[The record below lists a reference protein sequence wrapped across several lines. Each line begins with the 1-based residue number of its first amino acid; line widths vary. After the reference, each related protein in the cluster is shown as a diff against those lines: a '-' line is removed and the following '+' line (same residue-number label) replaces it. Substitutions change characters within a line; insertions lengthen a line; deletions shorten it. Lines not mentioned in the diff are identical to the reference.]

1 MSLGVQL
8 SQSGQVIR
16 RQQLMLAEPR
26 KRSALKKK
34 RKSRGD
40 RNGSPKSDVSQAT
53 LDTQAREAIR
63 DLFPKIPERDL
74 HAIVAR
80 AFQKGKDRVGTAVE
94 LSLPRRVQLAV
105 VAHIRHVYTDYDKL
119 LKTGS
124 WLDARARIER
134 ACLDQL
140 AQWRGDDD
148 DDDPNAMEDILREVI
163 VIPDDDED
171 DEDQLFQ
178 FNRERLAD
186 RQQSFEIVSSH
197 ALAHEVQTRPMEY
210 GHSARD
216 GAPDRPLSPES
227 EQETG
232 IQYLGPAHYALD
244 NRELQGE
251 DRRGYHRHRAWEEA
265 LDRRRRNPNISHNSD
280 HPIPHQAPTAST
292 RGSQSGYDN
301 VESFWRPEASVRQSV
316 SAHQPQ
322 QSGPEDP
329 VYIRESPR
337 RPGSLVPFE
346 LSDSGRRPQ
355 VESLIM
361 MKQVSSIY

>member
-16 RQQLMLAEPR
+16 RQQVMLAEPR

-34 RKSRGD
+34 RKTRGD

-80 AFQKGKDRVGTAVE
+80 AFQKGKDRVGTAAE

-105 VAHIRHVYTDYDKL
+105 VAHIRHVYTNYDKL

-124 WLDARARIER
+124 WLEARARIER
-134 ACLDQL
+134 SCLDQL

-148 DDDPNAMEDILREVI
+148 DEDTNAMEDILREVI

-171 DEDQLFQ
+171 DEERHIEFD
-178 FNRERLAD
+178 RDRLAD
-186 RQQSFEIVSSH
+186 RHQSVEIVSSQ
-197 ALAHEVQTRPMEY
+197 ALAHEVQTRPVEY
-210 GHSARD
+210 SHCARND
-216 GAPDRPLSPES
+216 GPDRLLSPEF

-232 IQYLGPAHYALD
+232 IRYLGPARYGLD
-244 NRELQGE
+244 NREQRGE

-265 LDRRRRNPNISHNSD
+265 LNRRRRNSNTSHDADNRVPLHAS
-280 HPIPHQAPTAST
+280 AATART
-292 RGSQSGYDN
+292 IQSGYDN
-301 VESFWRPEASVRQSV
+301 VESFWRPESSVQQTR
-316 SAHQPQ
+316 SAYRHQQATAEVPM
-322 QSGPEDP
+322 
-329 VYIRESPR
+329 YLRERLPR
-337 RPGSLVPFE
+337 PARLLPLE

-355 VESLIM
+355 VESVITTT
-361 MKQVSSIY
+361 QVSNTY

>member
-16 RQQLMLAEPR
+16 RQQIMLAEPR
-26 KRSALKKK
+26 KRSTLKKR
-34 RKSRGD
+34 RKTRGD
-40 RNGSPKSDVSQAT
+40 RTGSPKSDLAQAT

-80 AFQKGKDRVGTAVE
+80 AFQRGKDRVGTAVE

-105 VAHIRHVYTDYDKL
+105 VAHIRHIYTDYDKL

-124 WLDARARIER
+124 WLEARARIER

-163 VIPDDDED
+163 VIHDDDDDEGQPI
-171 DEDQLFQ
+171 E
-178 FNRERLAD
+178 FNTDRLAD
-186 RQQSFEIVSSH
+186 RQQSVEIVSSH
-197 ALAHEVQTRPMEY
+197 ALAHEVQTRSVEY
-210 GHSARD
+210 GRNGRGD
-216 GAPDRPLSPES
+216 RPDRLVSPES

-232 IQYLGPAHYALD
+232 IQYLGPVRYGLE
-244 NRELQGE
+244 NREQRGE

-265 LDRRRRNPNISHNSD
+265 LDRRRRNPNISHNID
-280 HPIPHQAPTAST
+280 HRIPLQTPTASVRT
-292 RGSQSGYDN
+292 PQSAYFN
-301 VESFWRPEASVRQSV
+301 VESFWRPEAFVQQTLSPHR
-316 SAHQPQ
+316 PQ
-322 QSGPEDP
+322 QARAGVPM
-329 VYIRESPR
+329 YLRESPPR
-337 RPGSLVPFE
+337 SASLLPLE
-346 LSDSGRRPQ
+346 PSDSDRRTQ
-355 VESLIM
+355 VENAIM
-361 MKQVSSIY
+361 MKQVSTID

>member
-1 MSLGVQL
+1 
-8 SQSGQVIR
+8 
-16 RQQLMLAEPR
+16 MLAEPR
-26 KRSALKKK
+26 KRSTLKKK
-34 RKSRGD
+34 RKLRGD
-40 RNGSPKSDVSQAT
+40 RNVSPKSDVSQAT

-80 AFQKGKDRVGTAVE
+80 AFQKGKDRVGTAAE

-124 WLDARARIER
+124 WLEARARIER

-171 DEDQLFQ
+171 DEDQQSQ
-178 FNRERLAD
+178 FDRDRLAD
-186 RQQSFEIVSSH
+186 RQQSVEIVSSH
-197 ALAHEVQTRPMEY
+197 AFAHEVQTRPVEY
-210 GHSARD
+210 GHNARD
-216 GAPDRPLSPES
+216 GATDRLLSPES

-232 IQYLGPAHYALD
+232 IQYLGPAQYALD
-244 NRELQGE
+244 NREQRGE
-251 DRRGYHRHRAWEEA
+251 DRRGYHRYRAWEEA
-265 LDRRRRNPNISHNSD
+265 LDRRRRNPNVSHDPD
-280 HPIPHQAPTAST
+280 HRIPLQAPTAT
-292 RGSQSGYDN
+292 ARTPQLGYDN
-301 VESFWRPEASVRQSV
+301 VESFWRPRASVQQSL
-316 SAHQPQ
+316 SAHRPQ
-322 QSGPEDP
+322 MSRLEVPTYLRG
-329 VYIRESPR
+329 SPP
-337 RPGSLVPFE
+337 RPTSLVPFE
-346 LSDSGRRPQ
+346 PPDLGRRPQ
-355 VESLIM
+355 AESVIT